1 MLSEDSAVAGRWPE
15 VILERLCGP
24 NVIAVEGDLLTAER
38 RDMGKQIIADRG
50 ASSKRAKIYCSVLY
64 AMLTRQLVTD
74 LSGM

>member
-1 MLSEDSAVAGRWPE
+1 MEW
-15 VILERLCGP
+15 LCGP
-24 NVIAVEGDLLTAER
+24 NVIAVEGDVLPAER